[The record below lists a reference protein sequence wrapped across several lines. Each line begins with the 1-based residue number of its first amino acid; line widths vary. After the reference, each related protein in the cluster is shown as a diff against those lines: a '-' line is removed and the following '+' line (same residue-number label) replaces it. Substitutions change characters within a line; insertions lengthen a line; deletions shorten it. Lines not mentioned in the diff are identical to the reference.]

1 MLKDIFGLCVEHVG
15 IACATQQLEIPVKHF
30 LFKETFI

>member
-1 MLKDIFGLCVEHVG
+1 MLKDIIGLCVEHVG
-15 IACATQQLEIPVKHF
+15 IACAIYQLEIHF